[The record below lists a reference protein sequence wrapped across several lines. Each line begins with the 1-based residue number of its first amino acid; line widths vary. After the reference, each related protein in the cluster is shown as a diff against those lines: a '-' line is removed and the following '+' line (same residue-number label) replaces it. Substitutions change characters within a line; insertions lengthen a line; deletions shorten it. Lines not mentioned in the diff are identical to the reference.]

1 MDKEHKDFFKNSIKD
16 IRKALDENYLSI
28 FAGAGISAD
37 SGLPQWSDLM
47 KDIAGELNEEY
58 KGDNLVLA
66 QKFYLKCGKK
76 CYYEKLNDFI
86 PSDKE
91 PNGLHKK
98 IVKLN
103 LKNLIT
109 TNWDN
114 LFEKAI
120 NDEGCFYKIIKEDKD
135 IGSPT
140 GFSRLIKMH
149 GDLESKNIVFKEED
163 YLKYSDNFPL
173 IENYI
178 KSVFS
183 TDTVVLMGYSLS
195 DYNVKQIISWVNSKS
210 DSCANS
216 KSDSCVNSKPD
227 NSQTKIYLTIINK
240 EFNQLDFDYYE
251 NKNIHVLYLSE
262 IYEGD
267 SKKVLNSFLDDLD
280 KNYCDLDESNSQKIN
295 EEVEE
300 FLQKY
305 KVCKFVLAS
314 SFIRDFKSYF
324 LLVDNTEGIS
334 FDSNRNL
341 ISIHNNKLIE
351 FVKEENYKKIANLTK
366 TEINVK
372 GKYIKP
378 DYDEKEYIEDI
389 EKMKKN
395 KENILYFDYDAIEK
409 EIEELLLKDL
419 KDEEELSLAFWLYQN
434 EHYIRSYGILK
445 KVSKNAFK
453 NGNYTTWFIS
463 EINRANFVFKNIN
476 KDEIRNYL
484 KEIIKI
490 DTEELYLKLPKKNR
504 FEIQSLKELESF
516 IDKNMIKTYELKEK
530 ISRDYN
536 TYKNGGFSMN
546 DNIKFARNI
555 FFKTLYLE
563 MDLKLINSGE
573 VYENATKSF
582 LIYRAY
588 EGLMKEKRENEKS
601 IVIDIDIFLFSFA
614 IKYVKVE
621 DLKTIFKEYF
631 KPNYALKL
639 GDNEG
644 INKIYK
650 NICKKFTKSGFY
662 STTCSQSF
670 NRFLIFSSYMILTQ
684 ENFDLIIEKFIE
696 KLESSVIAIEQFE
709 NMSYF
714 LSEQHCKNKNIN
726 FSSITAIIEKYINDN
741 LSGKPARCNVEDL
754 SQPNNIFN
762 ITFDILIHKNI
773 KLETSFNPK
782 ITEFIANLKNK
793 NLEVQCQAG
802 YFLVKLARVVT
813 EDMQKEIDEL
823 NLKIYYQAKNE
834 NRDYT

>member
-1 MDKEHKDFFKNSIKD
+1 
-16 IRKALDENYLSI
+16 
-28 FAGAGISAD
+28 
-37 SGLPQWSDLM
+37 
-47 KDIAGELNEEY
+47 
-58 KGDNLVLA
+58 
-66 QKFYLKCGKK
+66 
-76 CYYEKLNDFI
+76 
-86 PSDKE
+86 
-91 PNGLHKK
+91 
-98 IVKLN
+98 
-103 LKNLIT
+103 
-109 TNWDN
+109 
-114 LFEKAI
+114 
-120 NDEGCFYKIIKEDKD
+120 
-135 IGSPT
+135 
-140 GFSRLIKMH
+140 
-149 GDLESKNIVFKEED
+149 
-163 YLKYSDNFPL
+163 
-173 IENYI
+173 
-178 KSVFS
+178 
-183 TDTVVLMGYSLS
+183 
-195 DYNVKQIISWVNSKS
+195 
-210 DSCANS
+210 
-216 KSDSCVNSKPD
+216 
-227 NSQTKIYLTIINK
+227 
-240 EFNQLDFDYYE
+240 
-251 NKNIHVLYLSE
+251 
-262 IYEGD
+262 
-267 SKKVLNSFLDDLD
+267 
-280 KNYCDLDESNSQKIN
+280 
-295 EEVEE
+295 
-300 FLQKY
+300 
-305 KVCKFVLAS
+305 
-314 SFIRDFKSYF
+314 
-324 LLVDNTEGIS
+324 
-334 FDSNRNL
+334 
-341 ISIHNNKLIE
+341 
-351 FVKEENYKKIANLTK
+351 
-366 TEINVK
+366 
-372 GKYIKP
+372 
-378 DYDEKEYIEDI
+378 
-389 EKMKKN
+389 
-395 KENILYFDYDAIEK
+395 
-409 EIEELLLKDL
+409 
-419 KDEEELSLAFWLYQN
+419 
-434 EHYIRSYGILK
+434 
-445 KVSKNAFK
+445 
-453 NGNYTTWFIS
+453 
-463 EINRANFVFKNIN
+463 
-476 KDEIRNYL
+476 
-484 KEIIKI
+484 
-490 DTEELYLKLPKKNR
+490 
-504 FEIQSLKELESF
+504 
-516 IDKNMIKTYELKEK
+516 MIKTYELKEK

-588 EGLMKEKRENEKS
+588 EGLMKEKRENENKES

-709 NMSYF
+709 NMSDF